1 MSKYMISSLRLIGFF
16 RTLNL
21 FSRDTY
27 VVDQVL
33 ARIIHIMLRT
43 LLMCAG
49 IIAVIGAS
57 FPLFL
62 VSVIPLGWIYQKV
75 MMLVFSLHYSKW

>member
-1 MSKYMISSLRLIGFF
+1 M
-16 RTLNL
+16 NL

-33 ARIIHIMLRT
+33 ARVIQGMLRT
-43 LLMCAG
+43 LFVCAG
-49 IIAVIGAS
+49 IVAVIGAS

-62 VSVIPLGWIYQKV
+62 VAVIPLAYFYRRV
-75 MMLVFSLHYSKW
+75 MM